1 MRRMLLVLVVALG
14 IVAAGGPYAAACGDL
29 VAANGAV
36 HLVRTTTLAAYHDGV
51 EHYVTSFQF
60 ESPEQSFGSIM
71 PLPAAPTNVER
82 GGSWTL
88 QRLQREVSPVV
99 VDVPP
104 DVLQAAAA
112 NVQVLQQV
120 QIDALTV
127 TVLRGGGAAV
137 TQWAAQQGF
146 TLPKDTPSVLDFYA
160 RRSPYFLAARYDA
173 SSAAARG
180 LHAGDGIPVELTIP
194 VSRPWVPLHI
204 LGAGKDTNEL
214 VNADV
219 FLLTDGKPSL
229 LAGTG
234 LHLRKSE
241 RAPSTLL
248 RDLRGDQ
255 NTSWVPPSAY
265 LSYLQPSEAA
275 ARLDYDLAI
284 GVGGRQARLVD
295 TGATRRDALDGPT
308 VAAVSSP
315 PTIPI
320 FG

>member
-1 MRRMLLVLVVALG
+1 MRRMVLVLVVACGL
-14 IVAAGGPYAAACGDL
+14 VATGGTYAAACGDL

-60 ESPEQSFGSIM
+60 ESPEQSFGSII

-88 QRLQREVSPVV
+88 QRLEREVSPVT
-99 VDVPP
+99 VDVVP
-104 DVLQAAAA
+104 DVLPAAGA

-137 TQWAAQQGF
+137 AQWAAQQGF
-146 TLPKDTPSVLDFYA
+146 TLPKDTPSVLDFYS
-160 RRSPYFLAARYDA
+160 RRSPFFLAARYDA
-173 SSAAARG
+173 TSAAARG
-180 LHAGDGIPVELTIP
+180 LRSGDGIPVELTIP

-204 LGAGKDTNEL
+204 LGAGKETDEV

-219 FLLTDGKPSL
+219 FLLTDAKPSL
-229 LAGTG
+229 LAGAG
-234 LHLRKSE
+234 LHLRRSE
-241 RAPSTLL
+241 RAPDRLL
-248 RDLRGDQ
+248 NDLRGDQ
-255 NTSWVPPSAY
+255 NMNWVPTSAY
-265 LSYLQPSEAA
+265 LSYLQLSEPAPH
-275 ARLDYDLAI
+275 LSYDLAI
-284 GVGGRQARLVD
+284 GVNGHQPRLVD
-295 TGATRRDALDGPT
+295 TGAARRDAVDEPT
-308 VAAVSSP
+308 LAAAAP
-315 PTIPI
+315 PSGLPL